1 MIYQKS
7 LKQRLIRIL
16 YLVLPTAIKA
26 NYWVIIPR
34 NVLYEIAMYVAVP
47 DIVRSTNSKCCNPV
61 GKFEEKLAYTIFH

>member
-16 YLVLPTAIKA
+16 YLVLPTAINA

-47 DIVRSTNSKCCNPV
+47 DTKLISCVNSF
-61 GKFEEKLAYTIFH
+61 KFD

>member
-16 YLVLPTAIKA
+16 YLVLPTAINA

-47 DIVRSTNSKCCNPV
+47 DI
-61 GKFEEKLAYTIFH
+61 KLISM

>member
-16 YLVLPTAIKA
+16 YLVLPTAMNA

-34 NVLYEIAMYVAVP
+34 NVYVLYEIAMYVAVP
-47 DIVRSTNSKCCNPV
+47 DTKLISYVNSFK
-61 GKFEEKLAYTIFH
+61 YD

>member
-16 YLVLPTAIKA
+16 YLVLPTTINV

-34 NVLYEIAMYVAVP
+34 NVLCEIAMNVAVP
-47 DIVRSTNSKCCNPV
+47 DTKLISYVKSF
-61 GKFEEKLAYTIFH
+61 KFD

>member
-16 YLVLPTAIKA
+16 YLVLPTAINA
-26 NYWVIIPR
+26 NYWVNIPR

-47 DIVRSTNSKCCNPV
+47 DTKLINYINS
-61 GKFEEKLAYTIFH
+61 YIYDWI

>member
-16 YLVLPTAIKA
+16 YLFFPTAINA

-47 DIVRSTNSKCCNPV
+47 DTKFISYVNSFKYN
-61 GKFEEKLAYTIFH
+61 

>member
-16 YLVLPTAIKA
+16 YLVLPTVINA

-47 DIVRSTNSKCCNPV
+47 DTKLISYVNS
-61 GKFEEKLAYTIFH
+61 FTYD